1 MINRKLNEQHKV
13 FMFLM
18 LMILGISAYGQ
29 NVRISG
35 TVVSDTDGSP
45 LIGVTVQIKGTTK
58 GTSTDIHGVYSL
70 DVNKGQTLVFSYIGF
85 KNQEVKIDTKNT
97 LNISLQEDFEV
108 LDEVVV
114 VGYGT
119 MKRSDLTGAVVSVT
133 NEDIK
138 KNVVTSL
145 DQALQGKAA
154 GVFVTQNSGAPGG
167 GVSVSIRGVNSFNG
181 NEPLY
186 VIDGV
191 PLSGQTSGNTNALA
205 SINPA
210 DIVSMEVLKD
220 ASATAIYGSRA
231 SNGVVIITTQ
241 RGELGKTKV
250 SYEGYLALQTL
261 PERLDVLNLHDFA
274 IL

>member
-1 MINRKLNEQHKV
+1 MINRKLNKQHKV